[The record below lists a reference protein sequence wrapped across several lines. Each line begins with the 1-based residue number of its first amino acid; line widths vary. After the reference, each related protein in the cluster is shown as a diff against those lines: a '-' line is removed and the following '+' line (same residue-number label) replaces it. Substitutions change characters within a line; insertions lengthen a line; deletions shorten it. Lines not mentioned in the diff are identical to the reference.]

1 VQQIHRQTGDNA
13 MARDKRGHIPEPTID
28 DGLDEMTEQDAGGTF
43 VAGPTSRN
51 EVGNTKRAA
60 AKAIGNMGASKK
72 IDPDLKMDGIDGG
85 RPKSGSKAAI
95 HSFSEV
101 DPHDGAAEF
110 RSTRSNAEIAE
121 EAVTTARKSPARR
134 PARATASGITTPDE
148 GDRNGRRRVP
158 APGNVVAVPKG
169 RLVRGKATASQAGGK
184 STSSTG
190 ETKPPKRSARAGK
203 AQAKRPVSKGG
214 SEERS

>member
-1 VQQIHRQTGDNA
+1 
-13 MARDKRGHIPEPTID
+13 MARDKRGQVPEPTVD
-28 DGLDEMTEQDAGGTF
+28 DGLEEMTEQGSGEAF

-72 IDPDLKMDGIDGG
+72 IDPDLKMDGVDGG

-95 HSFSEV
+95 HGFTEV
-101 DPHDGAAEF
+101 DPQEGEPEF

-134 PARATASGITTPDE
+134 PDRTATASGITSLDKSDT
-148 GDRNGRRRVP
+148 NGRRRVP
-158 APGNVVAVPKG
+158 APGNAVAVPKG
-169 RLVRGKATASQAGGK
+169 KLVRGKATATQAGGK

-190 ETKPPKRSARAGK
+190 ETKPPKRSARAGG
-203 AQAKRPVSKGG
+203 AQNQRPLAKGG

>member
-1 VQQIHRQTGDNA
+1 
-13 MARDKRGHIPEPTID
+13 MARDKRGHTPEPTVD
-28 DGLDEMTEQDAGGTF
+28 DGLEDMTESGGNDAF

-72 IDPDLKMDGIDGG
+72 LDPDLRMDGVEGG

-95 HSFSEV
+95 HGFGEV
-101 DPHDGAAEF
+101 DPKDGEAEF
-110 RSTRSNAEIAE
+110 RSTRSNADIAE

-134 PARATASGITTPDE
+134 PARAPTTGGITPLDQ
-148 GDRNGRRRVP
+148 GDGNGRRRVP
-158 APGNVVAVPKG
+158 APGNAVAVPKG
-169 RLVRGKATASQAGGK
+169 QLVRGKPTASQAGGM

-190 ETKPPKRSARAGK
+190 ETKPPKRSARAGG
-203 AQAKRPVSKGG
+203 AQAKRPLSKGG